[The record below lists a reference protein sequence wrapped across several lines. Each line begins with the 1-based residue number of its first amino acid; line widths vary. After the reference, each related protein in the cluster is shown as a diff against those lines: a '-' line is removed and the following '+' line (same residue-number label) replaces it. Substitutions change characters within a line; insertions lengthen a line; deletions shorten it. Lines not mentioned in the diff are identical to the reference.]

1 MNAPPPDPR
10 PDPAADPRAKTRRL
24 AEKLPASERPTALRD
39 PRRLRFFIFY
49 FRRYFTRHMNAL
61 RMPPWGAPRLPAEP
75 APVVL
80 YTNHPAWW
88 DAATYV
94 IAGDLF
100 FRDRQGYAPID
111 AEMLEAYGFMKRIG
125 GYGID
130 LESPRG
136 AAHFLAASADIL
148 SRDDSVIF
156 LAAQGR
162 FMDVRARPIGLK
174 AGVARLPEIAP
185 HALFVPLAIEYQFWE
200 QRGAEAFIAF
210 GAPERGSDLLA
221 LSREARR
228 DHLEE
233 RLTAV
238 LDRLS
243 GEVAARDPG
252 RFETLLSGAAG
263 VGGIYGVWKRLLAAI
278 KGERY
283 EAAHGRRPRTGDETP

>member
-1 MNAPPPDPR
+1 MPDDAP
-10 PDPAADPRAKTRRL
+10 DPRAKARRL
-24 AEKLPASERPTALRD
+24 AAKLPASERPTALRD
-39 PRRLRFFIFY
+39 PRRLKFFTLY

-61 RMPPWGAPRLPAEP
+61 RMPPWGAPRLPDGP
-75 APVVL
+75 APLVL

-88 DAATYV
+88 DAATY
-94 IAGDLF
+94 ILAGDLLF
-100 FRDRQGYAPID
+100 PDRQGYAPID
-111 AEMLEAYGFMKRIG
+111 AEMLKAYGFMKRIG

-130 LESPRG
+130 LDSPRG
-136 AAHFLAASADIL
+136 AASFLAASADIL
-148 SRDDSVIF
+148 SHDDSVIF

-162 FMDVRARPIGLK
+162 FMDVRARPIGVK

-210 GAPERGSDLLA
+210 GEPERGSDLLA
-221 LSREARR
+221 LDRDARR
-228 DHLEE
+228 DHLEG

-243 GEVAARDPG
+243 GEVVSRDPA
-252 RFETLLSGAAG
+252 RFETLLSGEAG
-263 VGGIYGVWKRLLAAI
+263 VGGVYGLWKRLLAAL

-283 EAAHGRRPRTGDETP
+283 EAAHGRRPDTGETRP